1 MAGLGETGQSGAE
14 AADRVSRGVRLGR
27 LKQGGRG
34 LRARLGKETPG
45 GFAGDLGGPSAAVA
59 RG

>member
-1 MAGLGETGQSGAE
+1 MEIGC
-14 AADRVSRGVRLGR
+14 RGVRLGR